1 MTNKKSEAE
10 KKNSYESLQSESEAI
25 QYEPKESAK
34 NKTKGTGIPGR
45 ETL

>member
-1 MTNKKSEAE
+1 MTMGKPKKAAE
-10 KKNSYESLQSESEAI
+10 KNENLSLPYEE
-25 QYEPKESAK
+25 KESAK

>member
-1 MTNKKSEAE
+1 MGKARKANY
-10 KKNSYESLQSESEAI
+10 KNENLSLHYEE
-25 QYEPKESAK
+25 KESAK